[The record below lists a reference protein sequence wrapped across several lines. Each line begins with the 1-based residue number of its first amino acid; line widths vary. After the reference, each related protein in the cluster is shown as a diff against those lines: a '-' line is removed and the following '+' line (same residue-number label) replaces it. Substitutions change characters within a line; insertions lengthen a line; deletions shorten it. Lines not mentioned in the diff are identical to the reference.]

1 MTETSILRCSDQAYC
16 QYGTNEIK
24 LVNQLRKYAKEYPNE
39 VQIIK
44 ENEDG
49 YVYAHV
55 PYNWFKGIRP
65 PVKRHLSD
73 EQREAAKERLI
84 RARSKSKEDEDGS
97 D

>member
-1 MTETSILRCSDQAYC
+1 MTETSVLRCSDQPYC

-24 LVNQLRKYAKEYPNE
+24 LVNQLRKYAKDYPDQ

-55 PYNWFKGIRP
+55 PYDWFKNIRP
-65 PVKRHLSD
+65 PVKRNLTE
-73 EQREAAKERLI
+73 EQREAARERLKK
-84 RARSKSKEDEDGS
+84 AREKMKEGD
-97 D
+97 